1 VHYVPKQSMGR
12 IVLLGVVLALVA
24 TPVVAGPTPAGGY
37 HWARKDSQFTL
48 QVGDDLDGGWEGYL
62 RKTVSDWNQSG
73 AVTFRVVSGGTGAQ
87 DCRPQTGRVEVCNW
101 RYGTQEGWLGL
112 TRLYFDDSGD
122 HIDAATVQMN
132 DSFFEQNN
140 GQYNNDAS
148 RQHTMCHELGHTPGL
163 EHVNTSS
170 CMNDSQDAVQ
180 HQLVPINKDFNEL
193 DQIYQH
199 KDSYT
204 TVGGKQKKDKD
215 DSKKKHKK
223 HKRHQDD
230 RAIKDDFF
238 LPTSLPAV
246 PSGLVGTQSEVVQTL
261 EDGRKVVS
269 FITWAAP

>member
-1 VHYVPKQSMGR
+1 MPKQLMGR

-48 QVGDDLDGGWEGYL
+48 QVGDDLDGSWDGYL

-73 AVTFRVVSGGTGAQ
+73 TVTFRVVSGGTGAQ

-101 RYGTQEGWLGL
+101 NYGTQEGWLGL

-193 DQIYQH
+193 DRIYQH

-215 DSKKKHKK
+215 EGKKKHKK

-230 RAIKDDFF
+230 RATKDDFF